1 MNKDYT
7 TYDAIELAADAWFL
21 KWLVEGDPEAERFWL
36 DWEKDHPDKKEV
48 LQEAKIIANA
58 IRFKEIPIDSQKI
71 NTIWQNI
78 DTLTEEVLPASAS
91 PKKRPIIRWIAY
103 AAAAASVAL
112 LAIFWMGQRDTTLIA
127 NNAEQIE
134 YYLPDSSL
142 IILNAGTKASFDPKT
157 WDEDRLIMLD
167 GEAFFSVQK
176 GSKFTVQTQRGTVE
190 VLGTSFNVNTHDG
203 RFEVACY
210 TGRVKVQSEG
220 QVKESNVLTA
230 GKRVSLNRSNSMMQ
244 ADTFSLDK
252 NGWFQG
258 NIEFE
263 TAPLTDVFAEIER
276 QFDVQID
283 APTDKIAQEI
293 YTGFLIRENL
303 DSTLQVVCWPKGL
316 EWEKVGANKVVIDYQ

>member
-7 TYDAIELAADAWFL
+7 TYDAIELAADAWFI

-36 DWEKDHPDKKEV
+36 EWEKAHPDKKDI
-48 LQEAKIIANA
+48 LQEAKAIASA
-58 IRFKEIPIDSQKI
+58 IRFKETPTDPQKL

-78 DTLTEEVLPASAS
+78 DTLTEETASSSSS
-91 PKKRPIIRWIAY
+91 PKRRPIIRWIAY

-112 LAIFWMGQRDTTLIA
+112 LAIFWLGQGDTTLIA
-127 NNAEQIE
+127 NNAEQRE

-142 IILNAGTKASFDPKT
+142 IILNAGTNVSFDPKR
-157 WDEDRLIMLD
+157 WAEERSIALE

-176 GSKFTVQTQRGTVE
+176 GSKFTVQTSRGTVE

-203 RFEVACY
+203 RFDVACY
-210 TGRVKVQSEG
+210 TGRVKVEG
-220 QVKESNVLTA
+220 QGKVEGSDILTA
-230 GKRVSLNRSNSMMQ
+230 GKRVSLDRSTLVMQ
-244 ADTFSLDK
+244 ADTFSLSK

-276 QFDVQID
+276 QFDVQIT
-283 APTDKIAQEI
+283 APQDKISEEI
-293 YTGFLIRENL
+293 YTGFLMRENL

-316 EWEKVGANKVVIDYQ
+316 EWKKVGEKKVVIDYQ

>member
-1 MNKDYT
+1 
-7 TYDAIELAADAWFL
+7 
-21 KWLVEGDPEAERFWL
+21 
-36 DWEKDHPDKKEV
+36 
-48 LQEAKIIANA
+48 
-58 IRFKEIPIDSQKI
+58 
-71 NTIWQNI
+71 
-78 DTLTEEVLPASAS
+78 
-91 PKKRPIIRWIAY
+91 
-103 AAAAASVAL
+103 
-112 LAIFWMGQRDTTLIA
+112 MGQRDTTLIA

-134 YYLPDSSL
+134 YYLPDSSF